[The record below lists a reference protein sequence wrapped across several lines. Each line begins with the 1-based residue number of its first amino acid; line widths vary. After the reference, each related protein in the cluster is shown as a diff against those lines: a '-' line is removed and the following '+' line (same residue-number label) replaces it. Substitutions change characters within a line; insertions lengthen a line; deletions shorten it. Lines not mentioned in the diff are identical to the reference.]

1 MYKFYSF
8 IFYMGILTSLYSG
21 IGLKFGMIDENL
33 AGLYGILGII
43 GTGMGF
49 AGRHYLY
56 KKQQLNIQAK
66 KKSK

>member
-1 MYKFYSF
+1 MFKFFSF

-21 IGLKFGMIDENL
+21 IGLKFGLIDETL
-33 AGLYGILGII
+33 AGLYGILGIL

-56 KKQQLNIQAK
+56 KKQQLDAQAK